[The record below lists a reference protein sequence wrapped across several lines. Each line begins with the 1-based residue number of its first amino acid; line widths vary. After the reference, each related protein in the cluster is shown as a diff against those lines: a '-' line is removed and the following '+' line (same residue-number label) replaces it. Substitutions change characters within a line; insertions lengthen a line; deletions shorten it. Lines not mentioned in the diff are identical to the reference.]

1 MKSDRI
7 QIIERIPGE
16 KGPIGKRTVKQQIS
30 DKLAYMIYSG
40 LLRIGDELPSEREL
54 ANILEVSRET
64 VRAAVSEL
72 KTRGMIE
79 VNQGTRTRILGP
91 GSQRLHESVSSLG
104 YLKDRSLEEV
114 TEARAAVESQ
124 VIRLAANRITPA
136 ILARL
141 RGLLDEQRSM
151 LDSPV
156 RFQISDQ
163 AFHEILY
170 RACGNELLA
179 NVVFDFYGYA
189 LEFRRLALLRPGA
202 IKRSVIEHEIILE
215 ALEKQD
221 PDAAVIAMRSHL
233 EQVYQTT
240 QAVMNS

>member
-1 MKSDRI
+1 
-7 QIIERIPGE
+7 
-16 KGPIGKRTVKQQIS
+16 
-30 DKLAYMIYSG
+30 
-40 LLRIGDELPSEREL
+40 
-54 ANILEVSRET
+54 
-64 VRAAVSEL
+64 
-72 KTRGMIE
+72 
-79 VNQGTRTRILGP
+79 
-91 GSQRLHESVSSLG
+91 
-104 YLKDRSLEEV
+104 
-114 TEARAAVESQ
+114 
-124 VIRLAANRITPA
+124 
-136 ILARL
+136 
-141 RGLLDEQRSM
+141 M